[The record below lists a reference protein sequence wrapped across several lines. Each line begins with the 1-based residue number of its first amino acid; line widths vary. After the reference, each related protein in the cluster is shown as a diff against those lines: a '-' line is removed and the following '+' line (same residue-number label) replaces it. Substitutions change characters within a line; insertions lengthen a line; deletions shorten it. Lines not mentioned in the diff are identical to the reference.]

1 MKLHLGCGR
10 RRLLGYINVD
20 IDQHHEPD
28 LVADVFKLDA
38 GTKRISQNEFLRVAF
53 DSESADV
60 IYACHV
66 LEHAGRHE
74 YKAVLKRWHEVLKPG
89 GTLRLS
95 VPDLKA
101 VFRDYV
107 NVDHDGF
114 YDDEPMETYLGF
126 LYGGQRTEHDYH
138 KMGWDEA
145 SLTRDLIEAGF
156 KDVRRYDRDKTEH
169 ADVDDA
175 SACYL
180 PHIKDCKDMAEYRQ
194 GRLLSLNVEASK

>member
-1 MKLHLGCGR
+1 MLKLHLGCGKR
-10 RRLLGYINVD
+10 RILPFPEWINID
-20 IDQHHEPD
+20 IDWLVRPD
-28 LVADVFKLDA
+28 LVDDVFKLD
-38 GTKRISQNEFLRVAF
+38 RFLKHGHSSV
-53 DSESADV
+53 DV
-60 IYACHV
+60 VYACHV

-95 VPDLKA
+95 VPDLGK
-101 VFRDYV
+101 VFEHYSDYLPEM
-107 NVDHDGF
+107 DKF
-114 YDDEPMETYLGF
+114 LGF
-126 LYGGQRTEHDYH
+126 LYGGQKTEHDYH

-145 SLTRDLIEAGF
+145 SLTRDLHEAGF

>member
-53 DSESADV
+53 DSESADI

-95 VPDLKA
+95 VPDLGKCFDEYCA
-101 VFRDYV
+101 TSHRD
-107 NVDHDGF
+107 DAMTKF
-114 YDDEPMETYLGF
+114 LGF

-138 KMGWDEA
+138 KMGCDEA

>member
-1 MKLHLGCGR
+1 MRLHLGCGKR
-10 RRLLGYINVD
+10 KIPGYTNVD

-74 YKAVLKRWHEVLKPG
+74 YKAALKRWHEVLKPG

-95 VPDLKA
+95 VPDLGK
-101 VFRDYV
+101 VFEHYSDYLPEM
-107 NVDHDGF
+107 DKF
-114 YDDEPMETYLGF
+114 LGF
-126 LYGGQRTEHDYH
+126 LYGGQKTEHDYH

>member
-53 DSESADV
+53 DSESADI

-74 YKAVLKRWHEVLKPG
+74 YKAALKRWHEVLKPG

-95 VPDLKA
+95 VPDLGK
-101 VFRDYV
+101 VFEHYSDYLPEM
-107 NVDHDGF
+107 DKF
-114 YDDEPMETYLGF
+114 LGF
-126 LYGGQRTEHDYH
+126 LYGGQKTEHDYH